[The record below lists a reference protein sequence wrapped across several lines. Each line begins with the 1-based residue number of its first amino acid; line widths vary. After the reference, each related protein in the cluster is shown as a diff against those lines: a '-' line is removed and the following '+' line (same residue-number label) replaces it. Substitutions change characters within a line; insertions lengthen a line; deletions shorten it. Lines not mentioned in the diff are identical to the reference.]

1 MVNKNSRCLF
11 FAYTVLLEFQTE
23 QEVACH
29 AMGFEIEKSDDGT
42 VRIFVYANMEVQD
55 APNAMPAK

>member
-1 MVNKNSRCLF
+1 
-11 FAYTVLLEFQTE
+11 LLEFQTE